1 METLMTERSW
11 RTIALVGVAAALLSS
26 FIATSLSAQQPSQA
40 GDEIDALRRQ
50 ASQLSRAGKFVE
62 AIPISRRALAL
73 AEQQHTPDHPK
84 VAETLNDLAYLYFV
98 EHRHSEAEPLY
109 RRLLS
114 TYETVPG
121 HDDGEVWNTLR
132 HLKAICD
139 AQDRRTEVDVL
150 ATRMQAIESNISA
163 PFDVVI
169 EPQEIITTDLK
180 RFRLT
185 DCGSIWFEVSDPQ
198 TFLIYY
204 GSVDRARRFNTL
216 VVTALFRRTLGSKS
230 WAQIREQSDAIVQEI
245 KGLLDADVN
254 SAGIAVRDMKAD
266 LRTCAIPIPGP

>member
-1 METLMTERSW
+1 M
-11 RTIALVGVAAALLSS
+11 AAAVLLVSC
-26 FIATSLSAQQPSQA
+26 ITTSLPAQQPSGP
-40 GDEIDALRRQ
+40 GDDIDVLRRQ
-50 ASQLSRAGKFVE
+50 ASQLSRAGKFAE
-62 AIPISRRALAL
+62 AIPVSRRALVL
-73 AEQQHTPDHPK
+73 AEQQFAPDHPK

-98 EHRHSEAEPLY
+98 EHRHAEAEPLY

-114 TYETVPG
+114 IYETVPG
-121 HDDGEVWNTLR
+121 HDDGEVWYTLR
-132 HLKAICD
+132 HLKAIYD
-139 AQDRRTEVDVL
+139 GQDRRADVEAL
-150 ATRMQAIESNISA
+150 AARMQAIESNISA

-204 GSVDRARRFNTL
+204 GSVDRARRFNML
-216 VVTALFRRTLGSKS
+216 VVTALFRRTLGNKS
-230 WAQIREQSDAIVQEI
+230 WAQIGEQAEAIAQEI

-254 SAGIAVRDMKAD
+254 RTGIAVRDMKTD
-266 LRTCAIPIPGP
+266 LRTCAIPIPRP